1 MRRILLLILC
11 VSSVSAGAARAQT
24 QTIQPLQESAGTVL
38 TFYLQTRMA
47 PESNDVFD
55 SLPKGTVLR
64 VKLLDAIDSG
74 VARDGSEFRAELAS
88 PVYSENHQLL
98 FHTDAQIHGL
108 FVLLRSR
115 NHPEGFRYELLATS
129 LSENGKS
136 YELTASLN
144 PSFSDAPK
152 PTAQVLAPSSVQTG
166 KLQQRH

>member
-11 VSSVSAGAARAQT
+11 VSIVNTASARAQT
-24 QTIQPLQESAGTVL
+24 RTIQPLQESAGTVL

-47 PESNDVFD
+47 PGSGDVFD
-55 SLPKGTVLR
+55 SLPKGTMLR

-74 VARDGSEFRAELAS
+74 VARDGAEFRGELAS

-129 LSENGKS
+129 LNENGRS

-152 PTAQVLAPSSVQTG
+152 PAAQIAAPNPVETE
-166 KLQQRH
+166 KLQQSH

>member
-11 VSSVSAGAARAQT
+11 VSSVSGAARAQT

>member
-11 VSSVSAGAARAQT
+11 VSGVSAAAARAQT
-24 QTIQPLQESAGTVL
+24 RTIQPLQESAGTVL

-47 PESNDVFD
+47 PGAGDVFD

-64 VKLLDAIDSG
+64 VKLLNGIDSG
-74 VARDGSEFRAELAS
+74 VVRDGAEFRGELAA

-98 FHTDAQIHGL
+98 FHADAQIHGL

-144 PSFSDAPK
+144 PSFSDAAK
-152 PTAQVLAPSSVQTG
+152 PALQIPAPDSVEPG
-166 KLQQRH
+166 KLQQNH